1 VSLLSSI
8 QNQKIFIAALDWGM
22 GHLTR
27 GSAIIQKLL
36 NQHNDIVIF
45 CTQKQSPFYNQ
56 LFPNTKQVIIP
67 EYAVNFYPNNLVKT
81 ILTQSFHFIKS
92 IKKENDF
99 LKSYIYQYTKPD
111 LIISD
116 SRFGFYHSDIKSIII
131 THQIELQL
139 PYSLQWAK
147 KINFY
152 LINHF
157 DEIWIP
163 DYEDLKNSLAG
174 KLSHTNNLTLKNKI
188 HYILPQSL
196 MRPIKVE
203 NSIDYLFVI
212 SGTTAEKLY
221 YEELFLHY
229 AQRIQNINNHLKIVI
244 IGGIN
249 TDKNLLKGWTNFDA
263 TNELFLKAQ
272 NIITRA
278 GYSTLM
284 DWDKIRQPHQQ
295 LFLVDSKHQYEQ
307 KYLYK
312 YWLQKGWAKDIRQLV
327 K

>member
-27 GSAIIQKLL
+27 CSAIIQKLL
-36 NQHNDIVIF
+36 NQHNDVVIF
-45 CTQKQSPFYNQ
+45 STQKQSPFYNQ
-56 LFPNTKQVIIP
+56 LFPSTKQVIIP

-81 ILTQSFHFIKS
+81 ILTQSFRFIKN

-99 LKSYIYQYTKPD
+99 LKSYISQYTKPD

-139 PYSLQWAK
+139 PYFFQWAK
-147 KINFY
+147 EINFY

-163 DYEDLKNSLAG
+163 DYEDLKKSLAG
-174 KLSHTNNLTLKNKI
+174 KLSHTNNPSLKNKI

-221 YEELFLHY
+221 YEKLFLHY
-229 AQRIQNINNHLKIVI
+229 AQRIQKINNHSKIVI

-249 TDKNLLKGWTNFDA
+249 TNKNLLKGWTHFDE
-263 TNELFLKAQ
+263 TNEFFLKAR

-284 DWDKIRQPHQQ
+284 DWDKIKQPHQQ

-312 YWLQKGWAKDIRQLV
+312 YWLQKGWAKDIRELI

>member
-229 AQRIQNINNHLKIVI
+229 AQRIQNINNHLKMVI

>member
-1 VSLLSSI
+1 
-8 QNQKIFIAALDWGM
+8 M
-22 GHLTR
+22 
-27 GSAIIQKLL
+27 
-36 NQHNDIVIF
+36 
-45 CTQKQSPFYNQ
+45 
-56 LFPNTKQVIIP
+56 
-67 EYAVNFYPNNLVKT
+67 
-81 ILTQSFHFIKS
+81 
-92 IKKENDF
+92 
-99 LKSYIYQYTKPD
+99 KSYISQHTKPD

-139 PYSLQWAK
+139 PYFFKGK

-163 DYEDLKNSLAG
+163 DYEDLKKSLAG

-196 MRPIKVE
+196 MHPINVE

-221 YEELFLHY
+221 YEKLFLHY
-229 AQRIQNINNHLKIVI
+229 AQRIQKINDHSKMVI

-249 TDKNLLKGWTNFDA
+249 TDKNLLKGWTNFDE
-263 TNELFLKAQ
+263 TNELFLKAR

-284 DWDKIRQPHQQ
+284 DWVK
-295 LFLVDSKHQYEQ
+295 LSKLINNYS
-307 KYLYK
+307 
-312 YWLQKGWAKDIRQLV
+312 W
-327 K
+327 